1 MSVAIA
7 SYLYPILHVWYS
19 RDYAKSNLTT
29 GTTGHIV
36 VCVSPLT
43 ALMMD
48 QRDKF
53 QARGVA
59 AFPFSFNFFLACA
72 ARDRSQEQRQQQL
85 PFIST
90 RRKSVFRPLVL
101 EYLCSSIYGSDET
114 VVCPYSRVICNEYH
128 YHLGNCILISHP
140 KRGDSIPK
148 LVYTGNQT
156 LSRR

>member
-1 MSVAIA
+1 MTNFWVSVAIA

-59 AFPFSFNFFLACA
+59 AFPFSFNLLLSVRNATG
-72 ARDRSQEQRQQQL
+72 RRS
-85 PFIST
+85 
-90 RRKSVFRPLVL
+90 KG
-101 EYLCSSIYGSDET
+101 SSSYAL
-114 VVCPYSRVICNEYH
+114 
-128 YHLGNCILISHP
+128 HL
-140 KRGDSIPK
+140 D
-148 LVYTGNQT
+148 
-156 LSRR
+156 